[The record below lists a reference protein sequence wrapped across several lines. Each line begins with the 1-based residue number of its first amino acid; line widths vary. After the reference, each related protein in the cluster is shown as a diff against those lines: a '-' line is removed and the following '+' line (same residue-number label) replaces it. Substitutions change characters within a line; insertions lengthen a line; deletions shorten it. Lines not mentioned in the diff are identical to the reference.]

1 MIPCDIVP
9 SPFDDKPAAMPTAL
23 VPGRDLAFVDLAF
36 VDLPD
41 RPDRTAEPIRA
52 CVESQAPGRVQSAD
66 S

>member
-1 MIPCDIVP
+1 MNPSDIVP
-9 SPFDDKPAAMPTAL
+9 SPFDDKPAAMPTT
-23 VPGRDLAFVDLAF
+23 LAPERDLAF

-41 RPDRTAEPIRA
+41 RPDRTAEPTRA